1 MDNRKQIT
9 LLVENGTQKKTYNV
23 MEYKNNLLNILTHGL
38 LVFQTH
44 ISVKELLA

>member
-23 MEYKNNLLNILTHGL
+23 MEYKNKRMIIRQLFENSDKFEWKAI
-38 LVFQTH
+38 
-44 ISVKELLA
+44 K